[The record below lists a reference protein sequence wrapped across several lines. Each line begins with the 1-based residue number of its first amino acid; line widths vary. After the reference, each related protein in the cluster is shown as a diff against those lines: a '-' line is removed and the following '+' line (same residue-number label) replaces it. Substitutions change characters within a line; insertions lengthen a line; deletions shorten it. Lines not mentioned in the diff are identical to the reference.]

1 MDTDQARTRATLG
14 GFAAILLWS
23 TTVAIARSLAESLGP
38 ITAAAAVYT
47 VSGTLAVVR
56 LLRSASRRQQVRQLP
71 LRYLCGCGLLFIAYM
86 LLLFLAIGLADNR
99 QQVLEI
105 GLLNYLWPVLTV
117 LLSVWLLGAPAGRL
131 LVLGAGLA
139 LLGTFLV
146 LTHNAQ
152 LTWQR
157 VTEHVFTN
165 PTPYVLGLT
174 AALCW
179 ALYSVLTRRWA
190 AGRAD
195 GAIDVFLPTTAL
207 ALVGLAFVTHEPRLW
222 QVRPLAEASFLGVAT
237 YFAYGLWD
245 TAMRR
250 GEALL
255 VAVGSYITPLLST
268 IVTCLYLAVIPGERL
283 WIGCGLLIIG
293 SLLSWYSL
301 KEHA

>member
-1 MDTDQARTRATLG
+1 METDQARTRATLG

-38 ITAAAAVYT
+38 VTAAAAVYT
-47 VSGTLAVVR
+47 VSGSLAVVR
-56 LLRSASRRQQVRQLP
+56 LLRSGSRREQVRRLP
-71 LRYLCGCGLLFIAYM
+71 LRYLFGCGLLFVAYM
-86 LLLFLAIGLADNR
+86 LFLFLAIGMAEDR
-99 QQVLEI
+99 QQVLEV

-117 LLSVWLLGAPAGRL
+117 LLSVSLLRAPASRFL
-131 LVLGAGLA
+131 LPGAGLA

-152 LTWQR
+152 LTWHML
-157 VTEHVFTN
+157 TGHVFSN
-165 PTPYVLGLT
+165 PTPYVLGLM
-174 AALCW
+174 AAFSW
-179 ALYSVLTRRWA
+179 AFYSVLTRRWA

-195 GAIDVFLPTTAL
+195 GAVDVFLPTTAL
-207 ALVGLAFVTHEPRLW
+207 ALVGLAIFINEPRQW
-222 QVRPLAEASFLGVAT
+222 QVRPLAEAGFLGVAT
-237 YFAYGLWD
+237 YHAYGLWD

-268 IVTCLYLAVIPGERL
+268 IVTCLYLAVVPGERL

-301 KEHA
+301 TEH